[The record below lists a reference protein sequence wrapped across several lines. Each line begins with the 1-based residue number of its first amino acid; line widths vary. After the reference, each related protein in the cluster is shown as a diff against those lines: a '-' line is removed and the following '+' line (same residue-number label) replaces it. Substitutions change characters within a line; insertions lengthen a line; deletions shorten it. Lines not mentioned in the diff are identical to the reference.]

1 MNTSRSFDKHRCV
14 RERVAARMARVRR
27 LCRTRARARARRPPA
42 PAAAPYTA
50 TRLYARPPGPKANA
64 QRDGQRH
71 APRARTDEGTRA
83 PRPPRVRAGTG
94 CGPAPPTARAPQPL
108 KPRDCG
114 LSSVVCSAN
123 VPVLMVVC

>member
-1 MNTSRSFDKHRCV
+1 MSNPG
-14 RERVAARMARVRR
+14 
-27 LCRTRARARARRPPA
+27 ARARARRPPA

-71 APRARTDEGTRA
+71 APRARTARGNTRTA
-83 PRPPRVRAGTG
+83 GPRGDGLRPRPAHGAR
-94 CGPAPPTARAPQPL
+94 TATPQT
-108 KPRDCG
+108 RDCG

>member
-14 RERVAARMARVRR
+14 RAERVARMACVEPGRPRPR
-27 LCRTRARARARRPPA
+27 PPPARAGRGPVYGDSTLRP
-42 PAAAPYTA
+42 
-50 TRLYARPPGPKANA
+50 PPGPEGKCAT
-64 QRDGQRH
+64 RDGQRH

-83 PRPPRVRAGTG
+83 PRVRAGTG